1 MTPASSAVLM
11 YQHKTSK
18 RIKQSAVKNYYN
30 YYLSLSLYLNKSIED
45 HQWYNNQQEPRGS
58 NTDDN
63 HCTNNREECCEE
75 LTEGLRND
83 LINNINIL
91 RQHQM
96 TSYCIT
102 HITFENLLRILP
114 RGVVSKKDIG
124 DRRIFLSIP
133 S

>member
-1 MTPASSAVLM
+1 MTPTSSAVLM

-18 RIKQSAVKNYYN
+18 RIKQSAIKNIYN
-30 YYLSLSLYLNKSIED
+30 YYLSLSLFLSLYLNKSIED

-91 RQHQM
+91 R
-96 TSYCIT
+96 
-102 HITFENLLRILP
+102 
-114 RGVVSKKDIG
+114 
-124 DRRIFLSIP
+124 
-133 S
+133 